1 MEGFNTPFR
10 YQWLLMRLKR
20 YKANA
25 EHIPVKLLIVADTLS
40 HRHLSKKY
48 SSKTEDVNSIVETRP
63 TSNRK
68 HQEIQNATLADRM
81 LQEITH
87 LTLNG

>member
-1 MEGFNTPFR
+1 MVTNETQEIQSKCRTHPC
-10 YQWLLMRLKR
+10 KT
-20 YKANA
+20 
-25 EHIPVKLLIVADTLS
+25 DTLS
-40 HRHLSKKY
+40 HRHLSKKD
-48 SSKTEDVNSIVETRP
+48 SSKPEDVNSIVETRP

-68 HQEIQNATLADRM
+68 HQEIQKAILADRV